1 MNTVVVSPDSE
12 IVIPLEVHQSLGI
25 EAGQEVPII
34 QYDNRVELIL
44 VRSMQKAR
52 GLLKGIDTSIEREV
66 DRV

>member
-12 IVIPLEVHQSLGI
+12 IVIPLEVHQSLRI

-34 QYDNRVELIL
+34 QYDNHLELIP
-44 VRSMQKAR
+44 VRPIREAR
-52 GLLKGIDTSIEREV
+52 GMLKGIDTSIEREV